1 MRIRVPG
8 VVSQVELP
16 RFRGASTGRF
26 TGRCWGRTAPSTST
40 ISWASH
46 DAAFALCAVFHEAAG
61 LGLPLWLL
69 GCDDGIA
76 VSGKVDNQHRVEGLM
91 AAGAIRGVDV
101 KCSPKEPP
109 PMALVNVPEGVKP
122 RARAPCRGKQLLAAD
137 ALARL
142 GPVEHATGRAMG
154 DQPIDVRRHN
164 VPLLAELCAAFEV
177 EGQVKEPWLPGR
189 APGTRCGGRAWIG
202 LFLLRAQSP
211 RSDRR
216 RRGRSSRRGRARGS
230 GRCRRRRSPRARRW
244 GRWNRH
250 SVRRRGR

>member
-1 MRIRVPG
+1 MRG
-8 VVSQVELP
+8 QH
-16 RFRGASTGRF
+16 STPVNSSGRNRRWRHAQRWRHGRRATTSRF
-26 TGRCWGRTAPSTST
+26 TGRCWGRRVPSTST
-40 ISWASH
+40 TSWASH

-91 AAGAIRGVDV
+91 AASAIRCVDV
-101 KCSPKEPP
+101 KRAPKAPP
-109 PMALVNVPEGVKP
+109 PMTLVNVPDDVKP

-154 DQPIDVRRHN
+154 DQDIDVRRHN

-216 RRGRSSRRGRARGS
+216 RRGRSSRRGRGRGS
-230 GRCRRRRSPRARRW
+230 GRCRRRSSPR
-244 GRWNRH
+244 
-250 SVRRRGR
+250 VRQ